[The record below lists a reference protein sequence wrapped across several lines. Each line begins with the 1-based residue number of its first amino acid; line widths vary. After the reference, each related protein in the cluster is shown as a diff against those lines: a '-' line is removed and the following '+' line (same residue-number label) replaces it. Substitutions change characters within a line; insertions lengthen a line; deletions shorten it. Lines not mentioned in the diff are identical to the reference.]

1 MNKVENKV
9 KDLQTTDTKTFLSWD
24 FNTLKDKDRDVTKL
38 KKSIVKSGWSF
49 PVIVWN
55 NPDTN
60 KPYVIDGTGRKLAV
74 LELLDEKW
82 EIPEI
87 PYVTIEAENL
97 ADAKAKALEVSSQ
110 FGEITK
116 ESFLSFTEDME
127 LDFGTFEIEGFDDL
141 TVSTFDK
148 DYSESNKDALLKKY
162 IIPPFSIFDSKQGYW
177 QDRKR
182 AWHEKIED
190 SGAGR
195 SDTLLGEGLKALAI
209 ISQSGNLTGTSIFDP
224 VLAEVCYR
232 WWNIEGGSILDPFAG
247 GNTRGIVASML
258 GYDYHGVDLSEKQVD
273 ENRKQAEKLGV
284 SPTWYVGNSLN
295 VKKIVPKKKYDLIFS
310 CPPYYDLEIYT
321 DNKEDLS
328 NLESYDAFLKDYKQI
343 IKNSVDLLADDRFAV
358 FVVGDIRD
366 KDGYYRGFVN
376 DTIRAFEEAGAHFY
390 NDIILANAIATAA
403 LRASQV
409 FNSYKKV
416 VKIHQNVLV
425 FYKGDP
431 KKIKENYTFNIEE
444 ADIESEITEE

>member
-1 MNKVENKV
+1 MKIENKV
-9 KDLQTTDTKTFLSWD
+9 KDLQVTDTKTFLSWD
-24 FNTLKDKDRDVTKL
+24 FNTLKDRNRDVTKL
-38 KKSIVKSGWSF
+38 KNSIAKSGWSF

-55 NPDTN
+55 NPDTK

-74 LELLDEKW
+74 LELLDEKH
-82 EIPEI
+82 EIDEI
-87 PYVTIEAENL
+87 PYVTVEAENL

-110 FGEITK
+110 FGTISK
-116 ESFLSFTEDME
+116 DSFLSFTEDME
-127 LDFGTFEIEGFDDL
+127 LDFSTFEIDGFDDI
-141 TVSTFDK
+141 TVGTFDK
-148 DYSESNKDALLKKY
+148 DYSEAKKSALQDKY

-182 AWHEKIED
+182 LWKTQLVD
-190 SGAGR
+190 SGLGR

-209 ISQSGNLTGTSIFDP
+209 MSGSGNLTGTSIFDP
-224 VLAEVCYR
+224 VLTEVCYR
-232 WWNIEGGSILDPFAG
+232 WWGIEGGTILDPFAG
-247 GNTRGIVASML
+247 GNTRGLVASIL
-258 GYDYHGVDLSEKQVD
+258 GYEYHGVDLSKDQV
-273 ENRKQAEKLGV
+273 EANRFQAE
-284 SPTWYVGNSLN
+284 SINQTPNWYNGNSLDI
-295 VKKIVPKKKYDLIFS
+295 KSLVPKKKYDLIFS

-328 NLESYDAFLKDYKQI
+328 NLSSYDDFLKDYKKI
-343 IKNSVDLLADDRFAV
+343 IKESVDLLEDDRFAV

-366 KDGYYRGFVN
+366 KEGYYRGFVD
-376 DTIRAFEEAGAHFY
+376 DTIQAFKEAGMGFY

-425 FYKGDP
+425 FYKGDTS
-431 KKIKENYTFNIEE
+431 KIKENYLFNIQESDIIQEE
-444 ADIESEITEE
+444 IEE